1 MSPILIPADPYL
13 PPPTDGHEILRQV
26 LPAGVSFTGVAPAL
40 AGNLVAPD
48 IITDEFVRTNDES
61 PVDPR
66 SNTIPFKLKRQI
78 IGWDAGKIDAGG
90 IFRLGHRRGFIRLT
104 RIVGRMSAGAAWS
117 LNIKSPQWDGSV
129 FTELI
134 ASSATVSDN
143 PFIVLDPIPDRKLR
157 PEEFIVFVCAAGADV
172 SWIEIHSEP
181 AID

>member
-1 MSPILIPADPYL
+1 MSIVLSHTDPFL

-26 LPAGVSFTGVAPAL
+26 LPVGVAFTGVAPAL
-40 AGNLVAPD
+40 AGAPIAPD
-48 IITDEFVRTNDES
+48 IITDEVVRTNDES

-66 SNTIPFKLKRQI
+66 TNTFPFKLKRQL
-78 IGWDAGKIDAGG
+78 IGWDLNKIDAGG

-104 RIVGRMSAGAAWS
+104 RIVGRVSAGAAWS

-129 FTELI
+129 LTELI
-134 ASSATVSDN
+134 ASDATVSDN
-143 PFIVLDPIPDRKLR
+143 PFLVIDPIPARKLR
-157 PEEFIVFVCAAGADV
+157 PEEFIVFTCASGADV